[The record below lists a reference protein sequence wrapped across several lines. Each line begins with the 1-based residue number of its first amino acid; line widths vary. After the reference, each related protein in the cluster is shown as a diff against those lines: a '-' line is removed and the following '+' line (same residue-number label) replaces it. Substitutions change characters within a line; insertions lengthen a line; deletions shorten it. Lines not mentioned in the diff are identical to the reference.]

1 MPPPT
6 PKQIARQARS
16 RIERI
21 RALLGQIDYLCSGTL
36 LERTKVCGKPTCRCA
51 QDPAARHGPYF
62 EWGHMKG
69 GKLVHRQVSAEQAGL
84 LRLAIDNYRR
94 VQQLLRD
101 WELET
106 EQLIDAEVPRQR

>member
-1 MPPPT
+1 MPQRS
-6 PKQIARQARS
+6 PKQIARQARL

-21 RALLGQIDYLCSGTL
+21 RARLGAIDYLCSGTL

-51 QDPAARHGPYF
+51 HDSAARHGPYF

-106 EQLIDAEVPRQR
+106 EQLIDAEVPRKR

>member
-1 MPPPT
+1 
-6 PKQIARQARS
+6 
-16 RIERI
+16 
-21 RALLGQIDYLCSGTL
+21 
-36 LERTKVCGKPTCRCA
+36 
-51 QDPAARHGPYF
+51 
-62 EWGHMKG
+62 MKG
-69 GKLVHRQVSAEQAGL
+69 GKLVHRQVSPEQAEL

>member
-1 MPPPT
+1 MPPPS
-6 PKQIARQARS
+6 PKQIARQARL

-21 RALLGQIDYLCSGTL
+21 HARLGGIDYLCSGTL

-69 GKLVHRQVSAEQAGL
+69 GKLVHRQVSAQQAAL